1 MIYLSA
7 LSYVAAV
14 VYFVVGFNAYKLNK
28 TSELCRIFFV
38 MNLSM
43 TIWSFAWGF
52 LYLAENTVQYS
63 FWNKLSALGW
73 CTFEAIVLYFVMV
86 LTRNRF
92 VRRWYIRLLVFLP
105 AAASLYMVLFLFGPG
120 IDTPPLT
127 EAIFYKGNFAYNF
140 TYLLLSI
147 LIMILWGYRSGSRIQ
162 KKQAYIISLC
172 SIVPFLV
179 NYLFQYILPAADLV
193 RLPGMGHLFT
203 LVMLWGVHYSI
214 IQYQFMSI
222 PTTLITNELFQELSG
237 LAFLTNPQGYII
249 KSNRQAHTLLEYREE
264 EMADRR
270 ITEFLQQPE
279 LQRLMEDGESVRKP
293 VRLAELTVVSKS
305 GHPIPFHLSVVPLH
319 SKAGLLLGFLIVGED
334 MTATRGLYDEIEKH
348 KLTNEKLTDSEKL
361 SRTILEIAPVP
372 ILLTSR
378 KTGRIMYLNTRAQE
392 LLGVGKEAM
401 VSSRLSEHIMNTRED
416 KKLFEILR
424 SGKNVNNKE
433 VVIRR
438 KDGSK
443 LQGIWTMVPSVYQ
456 GEEASL
462 SCIIDIT
469 SQKKIEETLKQ
480 NNENI
485 NKLNS
490 ELVTMN
496 NILVNKSIKDSLTNL
511 YNHQYINEVLEKQ
524 LHKAREENSSLSIMM
539 LDIDY
544 FKRVNDQFGHLAG
557 DQVLVAVCELISQN
571 VRKEDFIGRYGG
583 EEFLVILPGLQPEQA
598 ARIAENIRRSIQA
611 YDFGLKDQTITI
623 SIGVAQYEGETS
635 NALVNKADMLLYQA
649 KFNGRNRVEKR
660 LEKSRKII

>member
-1 MIYLSA
+1 
-7 LSYVAAV
+7 
-14 VYFVVGFNAYKLNK
+14 
-28 TSELCRIFFV
+28 

>member
-7 LSYVAAV
+7 LSYAAAV

-63 FWNKLSALGW
+63 FWNKISAFGW

-86 LTRNRF
+86 LTRNRL
-92 VRRWYIRLLVFLP
+92 VKRWYVRLLVFLP
-105 AAASLYMVLFLFGPG
+105 AAASLYMVLFLFGPE

-172 SIVPFLV
+172 SIVPFFV

-270 ITEFLQQPE
+270 ITELLHQPE
-279 LQRLMEDGESVRKP
+279 LQRLMEDGESVREP
-293 VRLAELTVVSKS
+293 VRLAELTVASKS
-305 GHPIPFHLSVVPLH
+305 GNPILFHLSVVPLH

-348 KLTNEKLTDSEKL
+348 KLTNEKLADSEKL

-433 VVIRR
+433 VVIQR

-511 YNHQYINEVLEKQ
+511 YNHQHINEVLEDQ
-524 LHKAREENSSLSIMM
+524 LQKARKENSSLSIMM

-544 FKRVNDQFGHLAG
+544 FKRVNDQFGHLTG
-557 DQVLVAVCELISQN
+557 DQVLVAVCELISRN

-649 KFNGRNRVEKR
+649 KYNGRNRVEKR
-660 LEKSRKII
+660 LEEE